1 MREISLTSIVCRDC
15 GDPSKAR
22 SYQLF
27 LWVELSTMVIGKV
40 IMVSAKCQMVF
51 DKNTVKRASSQI
63 EWQIDNVQKIKRR
76 WSHCSCAGLHA
87 I

>member
-1 MREISLTSIVCRDC
+1 MSVAICIFVRLDGYVREISLTSIVCRDC

-51 DKNTVKRASSQI
+51 DKT
-63 EWQIDNVQKIKRR
+63 
-76 WSHCSCAGLHA
+76 L
-87 I
+87 